1 MRTVSFIF
9 SLVLLFCSSLYALS
23 DETGAKAIF
32 HTGDGPTVVTGSTV
46 AKSDTGNQTANKPAA
61 SQTEKYMGISYWIEL
76 LDANGNLTRVPST
89 KVFSSG
95 DRIKLNIESNQN
107 GYLYVLNIGSS
118 GNSHVIFPNPGVN
131 SNQIT
136 AGLPYAVPFKTY
148 MRFDN
153 NPGEEL
159 LLVMLSPRPLGNF
172 APSLPAYGPLDN
184 QQTNQVIQTA
194 RATGAK
200 DIILEDDITGPAPA
214 TYAVAPVSSLESK
227 AITLQVRLK
236 HR

>member
-1 MRTVSFIF
+1 MKIKSATMFVC
-9 SLVLLFCSSLYALS
+9 LLLFAPIYALS
-23 DETGAKAIF
+23 EENGAKAIF

-46 AKSDTGNQTANKPAA
+46 AKSGTGNQTGNHPAA
-61 SQTEKYMGISYWIEL
+61 PKTEKYMGVTYWIDL

-89 KVFSSG
+89 RVFSSG

-118 GNSHVIFPNPGVN
+118 GNSHVIFPNAGVN

-136 AGLPYAVPFKTY
+136 AGLPYTIPFKTY

-159 LLVMLSPRPLGNF
+159 LLIMLSPTPLGNF

-184 QQTNQVIQTA
+184 QQTDQVIQTA
-194 RATGAK
+194 QAKGAK
-200 DIILEDDITGPAPA
+200 DIILEDDVTGPAPA

-227 AITLQVRLK
+227 VITLRVNLK